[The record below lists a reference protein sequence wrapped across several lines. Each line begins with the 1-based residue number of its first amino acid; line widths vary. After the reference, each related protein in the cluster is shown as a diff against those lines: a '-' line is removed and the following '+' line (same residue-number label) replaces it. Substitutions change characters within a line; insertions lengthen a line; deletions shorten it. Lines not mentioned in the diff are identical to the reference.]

1 MNDDLKI
8 RDLHFDN
15 VFDLDI
21 SKISLYSS
29 ETIVSALNDIDTRLD
44 DLPFIEE
51 NKYKIIEALRQIIL
65 RFGGTIYDVDPYGVV
80 IIQHEQQQ
88 ITSILESKP
97 LARHHIDNDFFVPK
111 PSYIDAVNDLD
122 NRLADVNYDLPI
134 DDKNNADIVNQIL
147 AKFGAEEEEDSDILH

>member
-29 ETIVSALNDIDTRLD
+29 KTIVSALNDIDTRLD

-51 NKYKIIEALRQIIL
+51 NKYKIIGALR
-65 RFGGTIYDVDPYGVV
+65 
-80 IIQHEQQQ
+80 
-88 ITSILESKP
+88 
-97 LARHHIDNDFFVPK
+97 
-111 PSYIDAVNDLD
+111 
-122 NRLADVNYDLPI
+122 
-134 DDKNNADIVNQIL
+134 
-147 AKFGAEEEEDSDILH
+147 